1 MKKRC
6 MALLGAAVATLCLL
20 GGLPEVE
27 AATIKIDDTKW
38 FSVGAGFR
46 SSFSSV
52 ENAAPN
58 GTDRSK
64 DMTVDSMRLYTGGQI
79 HKYIKLTFNTEQ
91 DSSNGNAAR
100 VLDAIAQLEFSD
112 EFNIWA
118 GRLLPPSDRSNL
130 DGPYYLATY
139 DFPYVQNYPALFAG
153 RDNGIAVWGQVQ
165 GGKFKYQAGAFEG
178 RTGGSDQSDNLLY
191 AVRLSA
197 NIWDPEPGYYNTS
210 TYYGAKDLL
219 SLGFV
224 MMQESDGAGTLATPG
239 DFTGWSVDA
248 LMEKK
253 LPSAGVV
260 NVEGAYY
267 NYDLNDVADASLV
280 QGTGYFI
287 LAGYLLPNRMGIGQ
301 LQPHIRYQSLDADG
315 AADPHTRTEVG
326 VNYVIDG
333 HNARVS
339 VIYGIDD
346 PGTAADSAN
355 ILTVGLQLQI

>member
-1 MKKRC
+1 MKQRC
-6 MALLGAAVATLCLL
+6 MALLGAAATTLCLL

-27 AATIKIDDTKW
+27 AATIKIDDTKS

-46 SSFSSV
+46 SSFRSV
-52 ENAAPN
+52 ENAAPS
-58 GTDRSK
+58 GADRSM
-64 DMTVDSMRLYTGGQI
+64 DFAVDSMRLYTGGKI

-91 DSSNGNAAR
+91 DSGNGNAAR

-130 DGPYYLATY
+130 DGPYYLTTY
-139 DFPYVQNYPALFAG
+139 DFPFVHNYPALFAG

-178 RTGGSDQSDNLLY
+178 RIEGSDQSDNLLY
-191 AVRLSA
+191 AVRLTA
-197 NIWDPEPGYYNTS
+197 NLWDPEPGYYNTS

-219 SLGFV
+219 SLGLV
-224 MMQESDGAGTLATPG
+224 MMQESDGAGTALAPG

-253 LPSAGVV
+253 LPSAGVA

-287 LAGYLLPNRMGIGQ
+287 LAGYLLPNKMGIGQ
-301 LQPHIRYQSLDADG
+301 LQPHIRYQSFDADG
-315 AADPHTRTEVG
+315 ATDPHTRTEVG
-326 VNYVIDG
+326 ANYVIDG

-339 VIYGIDD
+339 VIYGMDD
-346 PGTAADSAN
+346 TGADTAN
-355 ILTVGLQLQI
+355 MLTVGLQLQI

>member
-1 MKKRC
+1 MKQRC
-6 MALLGAAVATLCLL
+6 MALLGAAVATLYLL

-27 AATIKIDDTKW
+27 AATIKIDDTKS

-58 GTDRSK
+58 DTDRSR
-64 DMTVDSMRLYTGGQI
+64 DFRVDSMRLYTGGQI

-91 DSSNGNAAR
+91 DSGNGNATR

-139 DFPYVQNYPALFAG
+139 DFPFVQNYPALFAG

-197 NIWDPEPGYYNTS
+197 NIWDPEPGYYTTS

-219 SLGFV
+219 SLGLV
-224 MMQESDGAGTLATPG
+224 MMQESDGAGTALAPG
-239 DFTGWSVDA
+239 DFSGWSVDA

-287 LAGYLLPNRMGIGQ
+287 LAGYLLPNKMGIGQ
-301 LQPHIRYQSLDADG
+301 LQPHIRYQSFDADG

-339 VIYGIDD
+339 VIYGMDD
-346 PGTAADSAN
+346 TGADTAN
-355 ILTVGLQLQI
+355 MLTVGLQLQI

>member
-1 MKKRC
+1 MKQRC
-6 MALLGAAVATLCLL
+6 MALLGAAVTTLCLL

-27 AATIKIDDTKW
+27 AATIKINDTKS

-52 ENAAPN
+52 EEKAPN
-58 GTDRSK
+58 GTDRSR
-64 DMTVDSMRLYTGGQI
+64 DFTVNSMRLYTGGQI
-79 HKYIKLTFNTEQ
+79 HKNIKLTFNTEQ
-91 DSSNGNAAR
+91 DSGNGNAAR

-118 GRLLPPSDRSNL
+118 GRFLPPSDRSNL
-130 DGPYYLATY
+130 DGPYYLTTY
-139 DFPYVQNYPALFAG
+139 DFPFVQNYPALFAG

-178 RTGGSDQSDNLLY
+178 RTGDPDQSDNLLY

-197 NIWDPEPGYYNTS
+197 NIWDPEPGYYTTS

-219 SLGFV
+219 SLGLV
-224 MMQESDGAGTLATPG
+224 MMQQSDGAGTLADPG

-280 QGTGYFI
+280 QGTGYLI
-287 LAGYLLPNRMGIGQ
+287 LAGYLLPNKMGIGQ
-301 LQPHIRYQSLDADG
+301 LQPHIRYQSFDADG
-315 AADPHTRTEVG
+315 AADQHTRTEVG

-339 VIYGIDD
+339 VIYGMDD
-346 PGTAADSAN
+346 TGADTAN
-355 ILTVGLQLQI
+355 MLTVGLQLQI